1 MIKFSVQKNDILDA
15 LTTTAKAASSK
26 SVITALEGIYL
37 SLTGNMLTVTGYD
50 LELGITSSIEV
61 NGSSDGKI
69 VLNSRLICD
78 IVRKMPSG
86 EIIFDEYE
94 PLKLNLICEDITY
107 SIMGISS
114 EEYPLLPEVKALR

>member
-69 VLNSRLICD
+69 VLNSRLI
-78 IVRKMPSG
+78 IENVRKIKSG
-86 EIIFDEYE
+86 HIIFDEKE
-94 PLKLNLICEDITY
+94 P
-107 SIMGISS
+107 
-114 EEYPLLPEVKALR
+114 